1 LSATTTATAA
11 TTTATRTSLAAFPAF
26 TLCVGCLCGGCRIT
40 HDHGRVIAARCG
52 ARIGSDLVSRGGG
65 TDGRS
70 GCYGRGALAIAA
82 MTLVTRTT

>member
-26 TLCVGCLCGGCRIT
+26 TLCIGCLCSGCRIAY
-40 HDHGRVIAARCG
+40 DQGRVIAARCG
-52 ARIGSDLVSRGGG
+52 TRTGSDLVSRGGG

-70 GCYGRGALAIAA
+70 GRYR
-82 MTLVTRTT
+82 R